1 MDMESREKVIAAIQ
15 VRMGS
20 SRLPGKALMK
30 IAGKTPIEWIV
41 ERLKHSHE
49 VDQVVLITSQGPE
62 NDPLIIEAE
71 RLGIGWYREASETD
85 LVARYLGAMRKFDAD
100 AFVRVTADCPLVDAA
115 LVDRLVAEYRAHPNA
130 YDALTN
136 VIPPTYP
143 DGSDLDVIPRL
154 TVERLERDIPF
165 DDIHRE
171 WVTPYLYKQ
180 GRDFRIF
187 ALTSDRP
194 LEGYRIT
201 LDYPEDLELF
211 TKIFEHVG
219 DRYASLDEIIAYLD
233 AHPDVRDLVAMHID
247 STIVASSKQRSGAYQ
262 QLIDQ
267 QNAAKME

>member
-1 MDMESREKVIAAIQ
+1 MECRKKVIAAIQ

-20 SRLPGKALMK
+20 TRLPGKALMK

-41 ERLKHSHE
+41 ERLHRSNE
-49 VDQVVLITSQGPE
+49 VDQVVLITSGDPQ
-62 NDPLIIEAE
+62 NDPLIAEAE
-71 RLGIGWYREASETD
+71 RLGIGWYRESSETD
-85 LVARYLGAMRKFDAD
+85 LVARYLGAMRTYDAD

-115 LVDRLVAEYRAHPNA
+115 LVDRLVAEYRAHPDA

-143 DGSDLDVIPRL
+143 DGSDLDLILRS
-154 TVERLERDIPF
+154 TIERLERDVPL

-211 TKIFEHVG
+211 TKVFEHFG
-219 DRYASLDEIIAYLD
+219 DRYASLDDIIDYLD
-233 AHPDVRDLVAMHID
+233 AHPEVRNLVAMHID

-262 QLIDQ
+262 KLIDRA
-267 QNAAKME
+267 NAAKME